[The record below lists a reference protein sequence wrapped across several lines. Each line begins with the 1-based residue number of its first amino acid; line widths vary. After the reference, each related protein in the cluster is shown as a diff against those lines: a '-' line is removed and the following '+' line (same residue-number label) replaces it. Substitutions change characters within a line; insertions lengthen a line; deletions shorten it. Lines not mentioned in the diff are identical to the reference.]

1 MTVPSFV
8 TEADVRTLLE
18 LEASGTSKYN
28 AGLIASNIRSASWF
42 LERATK
48 RIFRNETDLT
58 LTFTT
63 NGEASIG
70 LPGLR
75 AVGSGTVAL
84 NGSNLS
90 AGETYHLIPDAQQTG
105 LFTAMQF
112 RAFGTGRDGLGYLQ
126 YPDWFDRNLDSPYW
140 RGRSFN
146 SLPNDLVIAH
156 AAWGY
161 TDADLPEPV
170 RDATKV
176 LAAWKTLRP
185 DAFLSGARAT
195 ESGVFD
201 LSQFPI
207 EVQSFVSEWRI
218 GSQVAQA

>member
-1 MTVPSFV
+1 MTVPAFC
-8 TEADVRTLLE
+8 TEADVRTLIE
-18 LEASGTSKYN
+18 LESDPADSKYGS
-28 AGLIASNIRSASWF
+28 GLIASNIRSAAWF
-42 LERATK
+42 LERATH
-48 RIFRNETDLT
+48 RIFRNEPSLT
-58 LTFTT
+58 LRFTT

-75 AVGSGTVAL
+75 SVGTVSL
-84 NGSNLS
+84 NGSSLTD
-90 AGETYHLIPDAQQTG
+90 GETFHLIPDAQQSDIY
-105 LFTAMQF
+105 TAMQF
-112 RAFGTGRDGLGYLQ
+112 RAFGTGQGNDFLR

-146 SLPNDLVIAH
+146 SLPNDLVIADS
-156 AAWGY
+156 AWGY
-161 TDADLPEPV
+161 TDAALPEPV
-170 RDATKV
+170 RDANKV

-207 EVQSFVSEWRI
+207 EVQSFVSEWRL
-218 GSQVAQA
+218 GSQVGQA